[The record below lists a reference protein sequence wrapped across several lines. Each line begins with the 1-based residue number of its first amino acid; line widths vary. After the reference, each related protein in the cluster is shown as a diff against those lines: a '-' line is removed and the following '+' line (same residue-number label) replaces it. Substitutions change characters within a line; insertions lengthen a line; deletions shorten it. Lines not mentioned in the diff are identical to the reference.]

1 MKKELEQNRGITLV
15 ALIITIIVML
25 ILVAVSVNVL
35 IKSNLIGIAEKT
47 TGKYKTASEEEGKGE
62 AIEIGGKKY
71 NSLEEYL
78 KVNGELSFKIE
89 GKAYKVEK
97 DMTWAQWIES
107 EYNTDKYRIE
117 GNTTNGVV
125 LKKDSIDTIK
135 YCPKTTQ
142 IALAKDAIIVGQEY
156 TLSTIKLPVYWYLSE
171 AGEYVGVTSE
181 NDLVTALDSGK
192 VQLVHCEL
200 NVYETVAQYRI
211 PHSYHGSAPE
221 VGTTL
226 PNIQSVEGNLNSNEN
241 LICTTQIATPYYKYG
256 EQMLEFNGDDSTL
269 TIQELLTEMGID
281 TSKEI
286 KTNDGSVIDINE
298 YTTLCPLFEI
308 YLTNS
313 QNDRKYDLNGTTT
326 ISMTCESAKE
336 LNQDNLLI
344 LCIEEGS
351 DKVNFIALKDF
362 NPATGEITIELSK
375 LGVMTVLYK
384 QETLE

>member
-1 MKKELEQNRGITLV
+1 MKNRGITLV
-15 ALIITIIVML
+15 ALIITIIIML

-135 YCPKTTQ
+135 HCPKTTQ
-142 IALAKDAIIVGQEY
+142 IALAKDTIIVGQDY

-181 NDLVTALDSGK
+181 TDLVTALDSGK

-226 PNIQSVEGNLNSNEN
+226 PKIQSVEGNLNSNEK
-241 LICTTQIATPYYKYG
+241 LICTAQIATPYYKYG
-256 EQMLEFNGDDSTL
+256 EQIIAFNGDNSTL
-269 TIQELLTEMGID
+269 TIKELLDKMGID

-286 KTNDGSVIDINE
+286 VTNAGNVIKINE
-298 YTTLCPLFEI
+298 CEALGHLFEI

-313 QNDRKYDLNGTTT
+313 QNDRKYDLAGTTT
-326 ISMTCESAKE
+326 ISMTCESAKD
-336 LNQDNLLI
+336 LNKDNLLV
-344 LCIEEGS
+344 LCVEEGS
-351 DKVNFIALKDF
+351 NKVNFIALKDF
-362 NPATGEITIELSK
+362 DPATGEITIELSK
-375 LGVMTVLYK
+375 LGVMGVLCK
-384 QETLE
+384 QEALE

>member
-125 LKKDSIDTIK
+125 LKNDSIDTIK
-135 YCPKTTQ
+135 HCPKTTQ

>member
-125 LKKDSIDTIK
+125 LKNDSIDTIK

-142 IALAKDAIIVGQEY
+142 IALAKDAIIVGQDY
-156 TLSTIKLPVYWYLSE
+156 TLSTIKLPAYWYLSE
-171 AGEYVGVTSE
+171 AGEYVSATDDE
-181 NDLVTALDSGK
+181 ELKTALNNK
-192 VQLVHCEL
+192 AQLAHCPDYTS
-200 NVYETVAQYRI
+200 NDAQNFNGSHYLYGLI
-211 PHSYHGSAPE
+211 PD
-221 VGTTL
+221 L
-226 PNIQSVEGNLNSNEN
+226 KVEGLLSTDES
-241 LICTTQIATPYYKYG
+241 LVLTRQIATPYYKYG
-256 EQMLEFNGDDSTL
+256 EQIIAFNGDDSTL
-269 TIQELLTEMGID
+269 TIQELLDKMGID

-286 KTNDGSVIDINE
+286 VTNAGNVIKINE
-298 YTTLCPLFEI
+298 CETLSPLFEI

-313 QNDRKYDLNGTTT
+313 QNDRKYDLGGTKT
-326 ISMTCESAKE
+326 ISMQFEPAKE
-336 LNQDNLLI
+336 SFTSEELLV
-344 LCIEEGS
+344 LYIEADS
-351 DKVNFIALKDF
+351 NNVSFIELKDF
-362 NPATGEITIELSK
+362 DTRTGEMTIELPK
-375 LGVMTVLYK
+375 LGVMGVLYK

>member
-117 GNTTNGVV
+117 GNSTNGVV
-125 LKKDSIDTIK
+125 LKNDSIDTIK

-142 IALAKDAIIVGQEY
+142 IALAKDAIIVGQDY

-181 NDLVTALDSGK
+181 SDLKTALNNKAQLAHCPDYTSNDAQNFDGSHSLYGLITDLK
-192 VQLVHCEL
+192 VEDLLSTDESLVL
-200 NVYETVAQYRI
+200 TR
-211 PHSYHGSAPE
+211 
-221 VGTTL
+221 
-226 PNIQSVEGNLNSNEN
+226 
-241 LICTTQIATPYYKYG
+241 QIATPYYKYG
-256 EQMLEFNGDDSTL
+256 EQIISFNGDDSTL
-269 TIQELLTEMGID
+269 TIQELLAKMGID

-286 KTNDGSVIDINE
+286 VTSAGNVIKINE
-298 YTTLCPLFEI
+298 CEAISPLFEI

-313 QNDRKYDLNGTTT
+313 QNDRKYDLAGTTT
-326 ISMTCESAKE
+326 ISMTCETAKE

-362 NPATGEITIELSK
+362 DPATGEITIELSK
-375 LGVMTVLYK
+375 LGVMGVLCK
-384 QETLE
+384 QEALE

>member
-89 GKAYKVEK
+89 GKAYKVKK

-125 LKKDSIDTIK
+125 LKNDSIDTIK

-142 IALAKDAIIVGQEY
+142 IALAKDAIIVGQDY
-156 TLSTIKLPVYWYLSE
+156 TLSTIKLPAYWYLSE
-171 AGEYVGVTSE
+171 AGEYVSVTDESE
-181 NDLVTALDSGK
+181 LETALNNKAQLAHCPDETSSDASKWNYERIHDKMHFHLQNYLK
-192 VQLVHCEL
+192 VLDGSIKSDESLVL
-200 NVYETVAQYRI
+200 TK
-211 PHSYHGSAPE
+211 
-221 VGTTL
+221 
-226 PNIQSVEGNLNSNEN
+226 
-241 LICTTQIATPYYKYG
+241 QIATPYYKYG
-256 EQMLEFNGDDSTL
+256 EKMAAFNDEESTL
-269 TIQELLTEMGID
+269 TIQELLEEMEID
-281 TSKEI
+281 TTQGMS
-286 KTNDGSVIDINE
+286 TSDGNALDINE
-298 YTTLCPLFEI
+298 YIALGPALFEI

-313 QNDRKYDLNGTTT
+313 QNDRKYDIDEKIT
-326 ISMTCESAKE
+326 ISLTCEFAKD
-336 LNQDNLLI
+336 LNKDDLLV
-344 LCIEEGS
+344 LCVEEGS
-351 DKVNFIALKDF
+351 NKVNFMALQDF
-362 NPATGEITIELSK
+362 DPDTGEITIELSK
-375 LGVMTVLYK
+375 IGVMTVLYK

>member
-15 ALIITIIVML
+15 ALIVTIIVML

-125 LKKDSIDTIK
+125 LKNDSIDTIK

-142 IALAKDAIIVGQEY
+142 IALAKDAIIVGQDY
-156 TLSTIKLPVYWYLSE
+156 TLSTIKLPAYWYLSE
-171 AGEYVGVTSE
+171 AGEYVSATDDE
-181 NDLVTALDSGK
+181 ELKTALNNK
-192 VQLVHCEL
+192 AQLAHCPDYTS
-200 NVYETVAQYRI
+200 NDAQNFNGSHYLYGLI
-211 PHSYHGSAPE
+211 PD
-221 VGTTL
+221 L
-226 PNIQSVEGNLNSNEN
+226 KVEGLLSTDES
-241 LICTTQIATPYYKYG
+241 LVLTRQIATPYYKYG
-256 EQMLEFNGDDSTL
+256 EQIIAFNGDDSTL
-269 TIQELLTEMGID
+269 TIQELLDKMGID

-286 KTNDGSVIDINE
+286 VTNAGNVIKINE
-298 YTTLCPLFEI
+298 CETLSPLFEI

-313 QNDRKYDLNGTTT
+313 QNDRKYDLGGTKT
-326 ISMTCESAKE
+326 ISMQFEPAKE
-336 LNQDNLLI
+336 SFTSEELLV
-344 LCIEEGS
+344 LYIEADS
-351 DKVNFIALKDF
+351 NNVSFIELKDF
-362 NPATGEITIELSK
+362 DTRTGEMTIELPK
-375 LGVMTVLYK
+375 LGVMGVLYK

>member
-1 MKKELEQNRGITLV
+1 MKNRGITLV

-47 TGKYKTASEEEGKGE
+47 TGKYKTASEEEGKGGT
-62 AIEIGGKKY
+62 IEIGGKKY
-71 NSLEEYL
+71 ASIEEYL
-78 KVNGELSFKIE
+78 KVNGDLAFKIE
-89 GKAYKVEK
+89 GKTYKVEK

-117 GNTTNGVV
+117 GNLTNGVV
-125 LKKDSIDTIK
+125 LKNDSIDTIK

-142 IALAKDAIIVGQEY
+142 IALAKDTITVGQDY

-211 PHSYHGSAPE
+211 PHSYHGSTPE

-226 PNIQSVEGNLNSNEN
+226 PKIQSVEGNLNSNEN
-241 LICTTQIATPYYKYG
+241 LICTAQIATPYYKYG
-256 EQMLEFNGDDSTL
+256 EQMTLFNDNDSPL
-269 TIQELLTEMGID
+269 TIQELLAKMGMD
-281 TSKEI
+281 TSKEM
-286 KTNDGSVIDINE
+286 KTNDGTVIDINE
-298 YTTLCPLFEI
+298 YTALCPLFEI

-313 QNDRKYDLNGTTT
+313 QNDRNYVLDGTTT
-326 ISMTCESAKE
+326 ILLTCESAKA
-336 LNQDNLLI
+336 LNQDDLLI

-351 DKVNFIALKDF
+351 DKISFIELKDF
-362 NPATGEITIELSK
+362 DPETGEITIELSK
-375 LGVMTVLYK
+375 LGVMGVLCK
-384 QETLE
+384 QEALE

>member
-1 MKKELEQNRGITLV
+1 MKKECKQNRGITLI
-15 ALIITIIVML
+15 ALIITIIILL
-25 ILVAVSVNVL
+25 ILVGVSINLAIKGDLLGSAQKAVSGTNAKV
-35 IKSNLIGIAEKT
+35 
-47 TGKYKTASEEEGKGE
+47 SEQQTRVDELMGE
-62 AIEIGGKKY
+62 LDR
-71 NSLEEYL
+71 LEEQP
-78 KVNGELSFKIE
+78 GTTDDEEPAFKIE

-125 LKKDSIDTIK
+125 LKNDSIDTIK
-135 YCPKTTQ
+135 YCPKATQ
-142 IALAKDAIIVGQEY
+142 IALAKDTIIVGQDY

-171 AGEYVGVTSE
+171 AGEYVGATSE
-181 NDLVTALDSGK
+181 TDLVTALDSGK

-226 PNIQSVEGNLNSNEN
+226 PKVQSVEGNLNSNEK
-241 LICTTQIATPYYKYG
+241 LICTAQIATPYYKYG
-256 EQMLEFNGDDSTL
+256 EQMIAFNDNDSTL
-269 TIQELLTEMGID
+269 TMQELLAKMGID

-286 KTNDGSVIDINE
+286 ETNTGNVIKINE
-298 YTTLCPLFEI
+298 CEALSPLFEI

-313 QNDRKYDLNGTTT
+313 QNDRKYDLNGTKT
-326 ISMTCESAKE
+326 ISLTCESAKE
-336 LNQDNLLI
+336 QNQDNLLI

-351 DKVNFIALKDF
+351 DKICFIELQDF
-362 NPATGEITIELSK
+362 DTRTGEMTIELPK
-375 LGVMTVLYK
+375 LGVMGVLHRK
-384 QETLE
+384 TE

>member
-71 NSLEEYL
+71 ASIEEYL
-78 KVNGELSFKIE
+78 QDGGETTFKIE
-89 GKAYKVEK
+89 GKTYKVEK

-142 IALAKDAIIVGQEY
+142 IALAKDAIIVGQNY

-171 AGEYVGVTSE
+171 AGEYVSATSE
-181 NDLVTALDSGK
+181 SDLETALSNK
-192 VQLVHCEL
+192 AQMVHCER
-200 NVYETVAQYRI
+200 NIYQSAGSYRSAHREI
-211 PHSYHGSAPE
+211 GSVLP
-221 VGTTL
+221 TL
-226 PNIQSVEGNLNSNEN
+226 QLIEGIIKTDEN
-241 LICTTQIATPYYKYG
+241 LISTEQIATPYYKHIDDIEKVNSG
-256 EQMLEFNGDDSTL
+256 ESSLL
-269 TIQELLTEMGID
+269 ALLTKMGID
-281 TSKEI
+281 TSSKI
-286 KTNDGSVIDINE
+286 TTNSGSTIDINGYE
-298 YTTLCPLFEI
+298 MIAPFFEI

-313 QNDRKYDLNGTTT
+313 QNDRKYEMNGRET
-326 ISMTCESAKE
+326 IKLSIPSIDSSMEESE
-336 LNQDNLLI
+336 ILL
-344 LCIEEGS
+344 LCIEPNS
-351 DKVNFIALKDF
+351 NSVNFIEVKSLDTSNK
-362 NPATGEITIELSK
+362 ELIVELSK
-375 LGVMTVLYK
+375 LGVMGVLYK

>member
-1 MKKELEQNRGITLV
+1 MKNRGITLV

-78 KVNGELSFKIE
+78 KDRGELEFKIE
-89 GKAYKVEK
+89 GKTYKVEK

-125 LKKDSIDTIK
+125 LKYDSIDTIK
-135 YCPKTTQ
+135 HCPKTTQ
-142 IALAKDAIIVGQEY
+142 IALAKDTIIVGQDY

-171 AGEYVGVTSE
+171 AGEYVGATSE
-181 NDLVTALDSGK
+181 TDLVTALDSGK

-200 NVYETVAQYRI
+200 NVYETVSQYRI

-226 PNIQSVEGNLNSNEN
+226 PNIQSVEGNLNANEN

-256 EQMLEFNGDDSTL
+256 EQMTLFNDNDSPL
-269 TIQELLTEMGID
+269 TIQELLAKMGMD
-281 TSKEI
+281 TSKEM
-286 KTNDGSVIDINE
+286 KTNDGNVLDINE
-298 YTTLCPLFEI
+298 YEALGSLFEI

-326 ISMTCESAKE
+326 ILLTCEYAKE

-344 LCIEEGS
+344 LCIEENS
-351 DKVNFIALKDF
+351 NKISFIELQDF
-362 NPATGEITIELSK
+362 DSETGEITLKLSN
-375 LGVMTVLYK
+375 LGAMTVLHRK
-384 QETLE
+384 TE